1 MEFLLVFF
9 SLIIQS
15 HMSTI
20 VAHDIAAPNDAY
32 DKQCPIKL
40 QHKTH
45 AQEMEIQIDHIWLKC
60 VCKIY
65 IISIYRY
72 KNWLMSSKLWRRQTC
87 FIFFLCASSRC
98 ASGWFRNI
106 RHRTRSSHLVIVAVA
121 AAANDPFYCS
131 EFNLSNFKQLVH
143 DWAIHSQWTHT
154 NTFLFEEREHSSA
167 SSKPQIGCLVDR
179 NMRKCDKVCVR
190 ARILSSINM
199 STVFFCFCLF
209 KCCGQCWP
217 DFHIDYEYA
226 IVNDWK

>member
-1 MEFLLVFF
+1 M
-9 SLIIQS
+9 
-15 HMSTI
+15 
-20 VAHDIAAPNDAY
+20 
-32 DKQCPIKL
+32 
-40 QHKTH
+40 HKKWKSRLTTYGWS
-45 AQEMEIQIDHIWLKC
+45 ASVKYISYQYTDTRIDLCHQNCDDVKR
-60 VCKIY
+60 V
-65 IISIYRY
+65 S
-72 KNWLMSSKLWRRQTC
+72 
-87 FIFFLCASSRC
+87 FFLCASSRC

-154 NTFLFEEREHSSA
+154 NTFLFKEREHSSA